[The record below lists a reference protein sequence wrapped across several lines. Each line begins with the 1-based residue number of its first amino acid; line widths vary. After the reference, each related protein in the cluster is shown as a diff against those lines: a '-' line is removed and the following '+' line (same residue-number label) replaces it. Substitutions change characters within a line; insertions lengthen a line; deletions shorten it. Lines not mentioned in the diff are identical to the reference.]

1 MNKRVTLDSV
11 GKTGRVSGGYHFGAV
26 SLFVALHL
34 AVVAVFFVPATPH
47 LLMWLAATYSL
58 RMFGVTA
65 GYHRYFSHRSYRLGR
80 IAQFLMAFLSQTSG
94 QKGVLWWAAQH
105 RDHHRYSDREQ
116 DIHSPRQRGF
126 WWAHVG
132 WVLSNEHDS
141 YDPKR
146 VADMARFPELR
157 WLDRYHWIPTVV
169 FAAFILM
176 VGGVGALVWGYVV
189 STVVLYHCTFAIN
202 SLAHIFGTRRFET
215 ADHSRN
221 NWLLALVTFGEGWHN
236 NHHFSMGSC
245 RQGIRWWEIDI
256 TYGVLRLLAIPGI
269 VKDMRPF
276 RIPTPRAQEAE

>member
-1 MNKRVTLDSV
+1 MLYDRVVSNT
-11 GKTGRVSGGYHFGAV
+11 RQVSGGYHFGAV
-26 SLFVALHL
+26 SLFVLLHL
-34 AVVAVFFVPATPH
+34 AVVAVLFVPATPH
-47 LLMWLAATYSL
+47 RLMWLAATYSL

-80 IAQFLMAFLSQTSG
+80 VAQFLLAFLSQTSG

-116 DIHSPRQRGF
+116 DIHSPRQHGF
-126 WWAHVG
+126 WWSHVG

-157 WLDRYHWIPTVV
+157 WLDRYHWVPTVV
-169 FAAFILM
+169 FAACILM
-176 VGGVGALVWGYVV
+176 VGGVGAFVWGYVV

-202 SLAHIFGTRRFET
+202 SLAHIFGTRRFDT

-245 RQGIRWWEIDI
+245 RQGIRWWELDI
-256 TYGVLRLLAIPGI
+256 TYGVLKLLAILGI
-269 VKDMRPF
+269 VKDLRPF
-276 RIPTPRAQEAE
+276 RISPPRAQEAE